1 LTLDRASGFIVG
13 LDGGKKQG
21 DERRGEM
28 RIIQRTILAAAV
40 AVAFLPGNVEAQI
53 TRIELDI
60 AGYLCGF

>member
-1 LTLDRASGFIVG
+1 
-13 LDGGKKQG
+13 
-21 DERRGEM
+21 M